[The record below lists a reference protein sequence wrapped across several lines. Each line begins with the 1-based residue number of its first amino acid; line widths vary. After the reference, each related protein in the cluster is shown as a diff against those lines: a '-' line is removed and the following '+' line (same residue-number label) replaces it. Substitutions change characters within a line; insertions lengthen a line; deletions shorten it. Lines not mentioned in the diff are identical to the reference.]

1 MQNKLPLAL
10 DSMNDTPDA
19 DAATLNV
26 VIAYDDVPAGQRA
39 MHTLADLGRD
49 FADEVD
55 LGPQLWRFEY
65 LEDPDW
71 RALAAKDAIKADI
84 IIISTTG
91 EGELPAAVE
100 SWLAACLTQKHGT
113 SAAVVALLGTVD
125 NMDEPDSPRF
135 QFLQRAAIEAGL
147 DFFAPRPREQ
157 NSLDSTIKSIHRRA
171 DTVTRTLDE
180 ILHQPAPRWQA
191 QP

>member
-1 MQNKLPLAL
+1 MQNKLPLN
-10 DSMNDTPDA
+10 SVNDTPDA
-19 DAATLNV
+19 DVPTLNI

-49 FADEVD
+49 FADEMD

-71 RALAAKDAIKADI
+71 RALATVDALKADML
-84 IIISTTG
+84 IISTTSKT
-91 EGELPAAVE
+91 ELPAAVE
-100 SWLAACLTQKHGT
+100 SWLTACLAQKHGT
-113 SAAVVALLGTVD
+113 SAAIVALLGTVD

-135 QFLQRAAIEAGL
+135 QFLRRVAIEAGL
-147 DFFAPRPREQ
+147 DFFAPRPRKQ
-157 NSLDSTIKSIHRRA
+157 DSLDSTLNSIHRRA

-180 ILHQPAPRWQA
+180 ILHQPTPRWQGHS
-191 QP
+191 